1 MNRRD
6 FLKSLAAL
14 GAAFTIPLE
23 ALAVVSD
30 TVIDDVWQEAI
41 DAPMTFYV
49 NEWRTLSTDSEPY
62 APSTRG
68 EMLMIEPVNS
78 REELLSLAR
87 DEESVAS
94 LIERNMSYDA
104 DADPKGDW
112 EDWLERADDD
122 TAEYLIEQANNWV
135 TGDPDSNDW
144 EQANISGYSNTGGAL
159 SFFRHDFEYNEM
171 FDISIIDGDCP
182 GSSYFAAELGMDI
195 DEANALAIEQGIPIR
210 FAWMEV

>member
-30 TVIDDVWQEAI
+30 AVIDDVWQEAI
-41 DAPMTFYV
+41 DDPMTFYV

-68 EMLMIEPVNS
+68 EMLMLEEVTS
-78 REELLSLAR
+78 REDLLCLAR
-87 DEESVAS
+87 DEGDVAS
-94 LIERNMSYDA
+94 LIERYMSYDGDA
-104 DADPKGDW
+104 DANDDW
-112 EDWLERADDD
+112 EDWLESTDDD
-122 TAEYLIEQANNWV
+122 TVEDLIEQANNWV
-135 TGDPDSNDW
+135 NGEPDSGDW
-144 EQANISGYSNTGGAL
+144 EQANISGYSNTGSAL
-159 SFFRHDFEYNEM
+159 SFFRHDFEYNDM

-195 DEANALAIEQGIPIR
+195 EEANALAIEQGIPIR
-210 FAWMEV
+210 FALMGA